1 MKITENYKNHEK
13 INKNGLFSDPRAN
26 EDYRKLQKLMKN
38 KKLVFFRIRELT
50 RTTKNCKNHEKSKH

>member
-26 EDYRKLQKLMKN
+26 EDYRELQKLMKN
-38 KKLVFFRIRELT
+38 KKLVFFFGSE
-50 RTTKNCKNHEKSKH
+50 S